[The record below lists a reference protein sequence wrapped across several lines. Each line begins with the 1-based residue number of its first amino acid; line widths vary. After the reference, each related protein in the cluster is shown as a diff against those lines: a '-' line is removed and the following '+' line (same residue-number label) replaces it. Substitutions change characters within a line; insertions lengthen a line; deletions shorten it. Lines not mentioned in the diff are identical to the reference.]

1 MTASSYIITLKSS
14 YGIACCTLQT
24 GEIEGILHKLTH
36 FLLSAS
42 RSWRWPCKE
51 KDLRKQS
58 YLLQFKKCI
67 FTSEVA
73 DSAPARS
80 PHPPPQGEPPK
91 LVGASTTS
99 PDQATIDMSSGTHWP
114 QNSAAKHSLDSAE
127 VLNHA
132 ADGYQG
138 VEVLLETWL
147 TTKDC

>member
-1 MTASSYIITLKSS
+1 M
-14 YGIACCTLQT
+14 LQI
-24 GEIEGILHKLTH
+24 GETEGIHHKLTH

-67 FTSEVA
+67 FTSEAA
-73 DSAPARS
+73 DSASARS

-99 PDQATIDMSSGTHWP
+99 PDQATSDKSSGTHWP
-114 QNSAAKHSLDSAE
+114 QTSTAKHSSGSGA
-127 VLNHA
+127 VPNHA

-138 VEVLLETWL
+138 GEVLLEEL
-147 TTKDC
+147 INQKGLLKSQPFLKLI